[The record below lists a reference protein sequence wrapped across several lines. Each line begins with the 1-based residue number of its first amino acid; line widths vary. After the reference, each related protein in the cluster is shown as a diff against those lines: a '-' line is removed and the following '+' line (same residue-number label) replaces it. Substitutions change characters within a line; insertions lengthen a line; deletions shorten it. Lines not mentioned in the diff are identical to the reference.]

1 MMKILITGGDGYVA
15 KSLFNSLSKEFDV
28 TVVTRNNFDLT
39 DSSETFNF
47 FIDKYFDVVIHCAIV
62 GGSRLKIDDENVLDD
77 NLRMYYNLLDNRHHF
92 KKFIHFGSGAEIYF
106 KDGPY
111 GFSKHII
118 NYSIQNK
125 PDFYNI
131 RIFGIFDENELE
143 TRYIKTNINKY
154 IKGEPIHIFSD
165 KKMDYFY
172 MKDFISVVKYYI
184 LNENPPKIY
193 DCVYS
198 ETKTLLEIANIINS
212 LDSHSVEINVGDAQS
227 ENYTGNFVSLGLEYV
242 GLESSIRDV
251 YQELKSHNNSQ
262 LKQ

>member
-1 MMKILITGGDGYVA
+1 MKKSIKEITRIDIY
-15 KSLFNSLSKEFDV
+15 NSLYKKEKFIKDLNSY
-28 TVVTRNNFDLT
+28 TRLALT
-39 DSSETFNF
+39 D
-47 FIDKYFDVVIHCAIV
+47 
-62 GGSRLKIDDENVLDD
+62 
-77 NLRMYYNLLDNRHHF
+77 
-92 KKFIHFGSGAEIYF
+92 
-106 KDGPY
+106 
-111 GFSKHII
+111 
-118 NYSIQNK
+118 
-125 PDFYNI
+125 
-131 RIFGIFDENELE
+131 
-143 TRYIKTNINKY
+143 
-154 IKGEPIHIFSD
+154 
-165 KKMDYFY
+165 Y